1 MSTAPP
7 RPLAARHGRGEGE
20 GAAAA
25 CDSCLRRSWLIARLA
40 GRIELARHE
49 QARLPEVLALPDARL
64 IAAVGGPV
72 AARVAAEHESFDAG
86 GARRAVEAAE
96 LLAICRHDA
105 RFPPRLLHA
114 GDAPSVLHVAGDPQR
129 LAAVAAE
136 DPVTA
141 IVGMRRASSYGRDVA
156 HALARGLATAGVP
169 VVSGMALGV
178 DSAAHAGALDAGGL
192 TVAVLAGGADVPYP
206 ASKRHLYAEIRRRG
220 VVVSE
225 LPPGF
230 RARRW
235 CFPARNRII
244 AGLADLTI
252 VVEAAERSGSL
263 ITADLASRL
272 GREVAAVPG
281 AVTSPGAV
289 GANALLRDGATLV
302 RDARDVLDALF
313 GVGAAPPRPEA
324 ASARDTLE
332 PPLRAL
338 LDAVAHGRNTVAAL
352 AGTSPTQADAALVGL
367 TELELRGLVRREPG
381 GRYAVVP

>member
-1 MSTAPP
+1 M
-7 RPLAARHGRGEGE
+7 RG
-20 GAAAA
+20 A
-25 CDSCLRRSWLIARLA
+25 CDACLRRSWLIARLA

-49 QARLPEVLALPDARL
+49 HARLPEVLALPDARL
-64 IAAVGGPV
+64 IAAVAGS
-72 AARVAAEHESFDAG
+72 AAGRVAAEREAFD
-86 GARRAVEAAE
+86 VEAARAAVE
-96 LLAICRHDA
+96 RAGLVAICRHDA

-114 GDAPSVLHVAGDPQR
+114 RDAPAVLHVAGDQQR

-136 DPVTA
+136 EPVAA

-156 HALARGLATAGVP
+156 HALARDLAAAGVP

-178 DSAAHAGALDAGGL
+178 DSAAHTGALDAGGL
-192 TVAVLAGGADVPYP
+192 TVAVLAGGGDVPYP
-206 ASKRHLYAEIRRRG
+206 PSKRHLYAEIRRRG
-220 VVVSE
+220 LVVSE

-263 ITADLASRL
+263 ITADLAAKL

-281 AVTSPGAV
+281 AVTSPGAA

-313 GVGAAPPRPEA
+313 GVGNAPPPRTDDK
-324 ASARDTLE
+324 DTLE

-338 LDAVAHGRNTVAAL
+338 LDAIAHGRDTVAAL
-352 AGTSPTQADAALVGL
+352 AGTSQSHADAALVGL

>member
-1 MSTAPP
+1 MT
-7 RPLAARHGRGEGE
+7 G
-20 GAAAA
+20 A
-25 CDSCLRRSWLIARLA
+25 CDACLRRSWLIARLA
-40 GRIELARHE
+40 GRIEFARHE
-49 QARLPEVLALPDARL
+49 HARLPEVLALPDARL
-64 IAAVGGPV
+64 IAAIGGDQAP
-72 AARVAAEHESFDAG
+72 RVAAEREAFDADT
-86 GARRAVEAAE
+86 ARHAVAEAGLTAV
-96 LLAICRHDA
+96 CRHDD

-114 GDAPSVLHVAGDPQR
+114 RDAPSVLHVAGDLDR
-129 LAAVAAE
+129 LAAVADE
-136 DPVTA
+136 EPVAA
-141 IVGMRRASSYGRDVA
+141 IVGMRRASGYGRDMA
-156 HALARGLATAGVP
+156 HALARDLAAAGVP

-192 TVAVLAGGADVPYP
+192 TVAVLGGGADVPYP
-206 ASKRHLYAEIRRRG
+206 PSKRHLHAEIRRRG
-220 VVVSE
+220 LIVSE

-263 ITADLASRL
+263 ITADLAARL

-281 AVTSPGAV
+281 AVTSPGAK

-302 RDARDVLDALF
+302 RDAADALDALF
-313 GVGAAPPRPEA
+313 GVGNAPSPRR
-324 ASARDTLE
+324 ASTETLE
-332 PPLRAL
+332 PPLKAL
-338 LDAVAHGRNTVAAL
+338 LDAVAHGRDTVAAL
-352 AGTSPTQADAALVGL
+352 AGASSEQADAALVGL